1 MLAAADQVQ
10 SLAPAVDIVRL
21 TLHVLAATIW
31 VGGQITL
38 GALVPTLRAAG
49 ADVPRTVARRFGQ
62 VAWPAF
68 VVLVAT
74 GIWNISEV
82 HHKTDAWN
90 AVLMVKI
97 TVVIL
102 SGLTA
107 YLHQRA
113 TSRAGLAVFGAL
125 TAVTAVGALVI
136 GVALAG

>member
-1 MLAAADQVQ
+1 VLAAAEVAQP
-10 SLAPAVDIVRL
+10 AAAVDIVRL
-21 TLHVLAATIW
+21 SLHVLAATIW

-38 GALVPTLRAAG
+38 GALVPTLQAAG
-49 ADVPRTVARRFGQ
+49 ADVPRSVARRFGQ

-74 GIWNISEV
+74 GIWNISAV
-82 HHKTDAWN
+82 HHQTHVWKT
-90 AVLMVKI
+90 VLMVKV

-113 TSRAGLAVFGAL
+113 TSRKGLAVFGAL
-125 TAVTAVGALVI
+125 TALTAVGALVI

>member
-1 MLAAADQVQ
+1 M
-10 SLAPAVDIVRL
+10 LAPAVDIIRL

-38 GALVPTLRAAG
+38 GALVPTLQAAG
-49 ADVPRTVARRFGQ
+49 ADVPRTAARRFSQ

-68 VVLVAT
+68 VVLVGT

-82 HHKTDAWN
+82 HDKTHAWK

-97 TVVIL
+97 AVVIL

-107 YLHQRA
+107 FLHQRA

-125 TAVTAVGALVI
+125 TAVTAVAALVI

>member
-1 MLAAADQVQ
+1 MLAAAELAQP
-10 SLAPAVDIVRL
+10 APAVDIVRL
-21 TLHVLAATIW
+21 SLHVLAATIW

-38 GALVPTLRAAG
+38 GALVPTLQAAG
-49 ADVPRTVARRFGQ
+49 ADVPRSVARRFSQ

-74 GIWNISEV
+74 GIWNISQV
-82 HHKTDAWN
+82 HDQSHVWKT
-90 AVLMVKI
+90 VLMVKVA
-97 TVVIL
+97 VVIL

-125 TAVTAVGALVI
+125 TAATAVGALVI

>member
-1 MLAAADQVQ
+1 MLAAADLAQP
-10 SLAPAVDIVRL
+10 APAVEILRL
-21 TLHVLAATIW
+21 SLHVLAATIW

-38 GALVPTLRAAG
+38 GALVPTLQAAG
-49 ADVPRTVARRFGQ
+49 ADVPRSVARRFSQ

-74 GIWNISEV
+74 GIWNITAV
-82 HHKTDAWN
+82 HDQSHVWKT
-90 AVLMVKI
+90 VLMVKV

-102 SGLTA
+102 SGITA

-113 TSRAGLAVFGAL
+113 SSRAGLAVFGAL
-125 TAVTAVGALVI
+125 TALTAVSALVI